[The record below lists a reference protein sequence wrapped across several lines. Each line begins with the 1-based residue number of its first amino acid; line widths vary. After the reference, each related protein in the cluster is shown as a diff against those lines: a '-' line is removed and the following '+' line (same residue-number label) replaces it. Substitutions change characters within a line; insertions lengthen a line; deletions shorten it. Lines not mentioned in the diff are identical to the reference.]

1 MKIIILAGGNGK
13 RLWPLSSDIMPK
25 QYMKVVK
32 NDKGESCSMV
42 QKTWSILAQKYG
54 ESNLYV
60 VGGESQAL
68 VLAEQLGPTAQLIL
82 EPSRRDTFPAIAL
95 ASVYL
100 SDIGTSADETV
111 VVIPVDAHADGD
123 YYDLLGRLDESIQR
137 GEANLGLV
145 GIRPSEVSE
154 KYGYIL
160 SDPVPGCAARRVNRF
175 VEKPELAAAAA
186 LIEKDALWNGGIFAF
201 RLAYILGVL
210 TGMNRPLQY
219 AKLKSR
225 YDTMP
230 RISFDYMVTETEK
243 NMICVRYEGEWTD
256 LGTWKDIV
264 RVLGENDTRN
274 FIKDDRSAGT
284 FVINQ
289 LNVPI
294 VVAGISNAVVV
305 ASPEGILICD
315 RSVSHQI
322 KPLIE
327 QIRIK
332 DAVDW

>member
-42 QKTWSILAQKYG
+42 QKTWSVLAEKYG

-60 VGGESQAL
+60 VGGESQAP
-68 VLAEQLGPTAQLIL
+68 VLAEQLGPKAQLIL

-100 SDIGTSADETV
+100 SDLGTSADETV
-111 VVIPVDAHADGD
+111 VVIPVDAHAEND
-123 YYDLLGRLDESIQR
+123 YYDLLSELDDAIQR

-145 GIRPSEVSE
+145 GIRPGNVSE

-160 SDPVPGCAARRVNRF
+160 SDPIPGCATYRVNRF
-175 VEKPELAAAAA
+175 VEKPDRAAAAA
-186 LIEKDALWNGGIFAF
+186 LIEKDAMWNGGIFAF
-201 RLAYILGVL
+201 RLEYVLGVL
-210 TGMNRPLQY
+210 TSMNRPLHY
-219 AKLKSR
+219 AQLHSC

-243 NMICVRYEGEWTD
+243 NMICVRYDGDWTD
-256 LGTWKDIV
+256 LGTWTDIV
-264 RVLGENDTRN
+264 RVLGEDDSRN

-289 LNVPI
+289 LNIPI
-294 VVAGISNAVVV
+294 VVAGISDAVL
-305 ASPEGILICD
+305 AAGPEGILICD
-315 RSVSHQI
+315 RSVSH
-322 KPLIE
+322 
-327 QIRIK
+327 
-332 DAVDW
+332 